1 MLVTRKNNVFSF
13 LIGKPAA
20 ANNAR
25 TNSAT
30 KGQNLNDTN
39 FDQLDKR
46 ITITKHEDFYKTN
59 AINVI
64 NPLSQLNR

>member
-1 MLVTRKNNVFSF
+1 MLVTRKINVFSF
-13 LIGKPAA
+13 VFGKPHA